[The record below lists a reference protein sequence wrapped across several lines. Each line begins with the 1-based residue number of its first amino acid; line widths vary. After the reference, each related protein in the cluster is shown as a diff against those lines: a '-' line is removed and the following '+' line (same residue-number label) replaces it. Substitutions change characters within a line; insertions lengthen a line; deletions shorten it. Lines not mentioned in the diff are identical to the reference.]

1 MPTYLMLVNLTD
13 QGVKGIRDIPKRQGA
28 TRELV
33 KTLGIERK
41 QVYMTF
47 GQYDFVHVYEA
58 PDDQAMAK
66 FVLAL
71 GSLGNV
77 RTTVLRAFDE
87 NEHNRLLADLP

>member
-1 MPTYLMLVNLTD
+1 MATYLMLVNLTD
-13 QGVKGIRDIPKRQGA
+13 QGIKGVKEIPNRQTQ
-28 TRELV
+28 TRELAKKFKIV
-33 KTLGIERK
+33 RK

-47 GQYDFVHVYEA
+47 GAYDFVHIYEA

-71 GSLGNV
+71 GSFGKV

-87 NEHNRLLADLP
+87 TEHNEIIRNLP

>member
-1 MPTYLMLVNLTD
+1 
-13 QGVKGIRDIPKRQGA
+13 
-28 TRELV
+28 
-33 KTLGIERK
+33 
-41 QVYMTF
+41 MTF

-71 GSLGNV
+71 SSFGNV

-87 NEHNRLLADLP
+87 NEHNQLLADLP